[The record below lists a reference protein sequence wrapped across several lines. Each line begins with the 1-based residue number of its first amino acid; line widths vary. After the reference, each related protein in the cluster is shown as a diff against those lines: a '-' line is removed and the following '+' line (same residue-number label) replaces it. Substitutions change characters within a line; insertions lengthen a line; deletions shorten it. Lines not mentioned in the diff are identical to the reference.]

1 MTADRITLRP
11 EAAEDDD
18 FLRALYASTRAHEM
32 ALTNWTD
39 AEQELFLNSQFDLQ
53 RQHYR
58 AHYPGATFDV
68 ILLDAVPVGRI
79 YVFRT
84 YGEIRLIDV
93 ALLPD
98 ARGRGIG
105 TQLVERLLAEAGG
118 HNAAVTLNV
127 EPFNPA
133 RRLYERFGF
142 RVLEED
148 QTNLFME
155 WRRSEPRVRTD
166 EK

>member
-1 MTADRITLRP
+1 MVTADRITLRP
-11 EAAEDDD
+11 ETHEDDD

-32 ALTNWTD
+32 ALTNWTG
-39 AEQELFLNSQFDLQ
+39 AEQALFLNSQFDLQ
-53 RQHYR
+53 RKHYR

-79 YVFRT
+79 YVYRT
-84 YGEIRLIDV
+84 QNEIRLMDV
-93 ALLPD
+93 ALMPD

-105 TQLVERLLAEAGG
+105 TQLVQRLLAEAGARD
-118 HNAAVTLNV
+118 AAVTLNV
-127 EPFNPA
+127 EPFNAA

-148 QTNLFME
+148 PTNLFME
-155 WRRSEPRVRTD
+155 WRRSFNAV
-166 EK
+166 